1 MAASRDRRASIID
14 DEAEDVDEV
23 TLDASGET
31 GLRKVQVS
39 TWRLFEG
46 LRTAAHAAG
55 LGLGLDTACEPLART
70 LALPLALPLD
80 LTLAPT
86 LT

>member
-1 MAASRDRRASIID
+1 MEMVEPDAA
-14 DEAEDVDEV
+14 DEEV

-46 LRTAAHAAG
+46 VRAAAHAAG
-55 LGLGLDTACEPLART
+55 LGLGLDTPRG
-70 LALPLALPLD
+70 
-80 LTLAPT
+80 
-86 LT
+86 